1 MRRGGLRAAL
11 TGYRLLPRPLR
22 RVAVRT
28 VTPHFTVGCVLVLSD
43 MDDRVL
49 LLRQRHYGDELTLPG
64 GLLHRRETPLD
75 GIRREVEEEVGIL
88 AEVRL
93 PATVVVEPAARR
105 VDVVYAARFLGNPD
119 AVRPDRQEAVEVCW
133 RPAAE
138 VLASASESGDA
149 ALVST
154 ATWVVLQQWALA
166 PDGACGTARLA
177 AALR

>member
-1 MRRGGLRAAL
+1 
-11 TGYRLLPRPLR
+11 
-22 RVAVRT
+22 
-28 VTPHFTVGCVLVLSD
+28 
-43 MDDRVL
+43 
-49 LLRQRHYGDELTLPG
+49 
-64 GLLHRRETPLD
+64 LLHRRETPLD

-138 VLASASESGDA
+138 VLAGASESGDD